1 MADAGLFISWGETY
15 PGREEEALR
24 LWNGMGEYY
33 GALFE
38 GGRITRFEPFLVSG
52 RGAPLRGFMIVGGT
66 PEQIGA
72 LTVDDEWIRS
82 IMRLEMCC
90 KDACVNP
97 LQFGES
103 ADHMMEL
110 WEQEV
115 HALA

>member
-1 MADAGLFISWGETY
+1 MADSGLFISWGEIY
-15 PGREEEALR
+15 PGREEQALR
-24 LWNGMGEYY
+24 LWNDVGEYW
-33 GALFE
+33 GSLLEA
-38 GGRITRFEPFLVSG
+38 GRISRFEPFLVGG
-52 RGAPLRGFMIVGGT
+52 RGGLRGFMIAGGT

-72 LTVDDEWIRS
+72 LTLDDEWLKY

-97 LQFGES
+97 LSFGES
-103 ADHMMEL
+103 LAHVMEL